1 MLNQNSSD
9 KDILQRLQEPFE
21 TKERIGKGN
30 QYIAYVTIADV
41 QRRLN
46 DSLGLTWSFEV
57 RSAVE
62 LTDCVYVHGRLHF
75 TSANGERQFRDQ
87 FGTKQ
92 LAFKSGARD
101 SSVGD
106 AFKSATSDCLKK
118 CAQSLGVALDLSEPS
133 PIVILSD
140 AQKEEIISLLE
151 SRGTQLS
158 DAMMEKLSVLSTDEA
173 QKVIESLKSDAK
185 AA

>member
-1 MLNQNSSD
+1 MLNNEFND
-9 KDILQRLQEPFE
+9 NDILQRLQEPFE

-46 DSLGLTWSFEV
+46 DVLGLSWSFEI

-62 LTDCVYVHGRLHF
+62 LKDCVYVHGRIYV
-75 TSANGERQFRDQ
+75 TNAKGERQFRDQ
-87 FGTKQ
+87 FGAKQ
-92 LAFKSGARD
+92 LTFKSGARD

-106 AFKSATSDCLKK
+106 AFKSAASDCLKK
-118 CAQSLGVALDLSEPS
+118 CAQSLGVALDLSDPS

-140 AQKEEIISLLE
+140 AQKAEIVSLLQA
-151 SRGTQLS
+151 RGTQLS
-158 DAMMEKLSVLSTDEA
+158 DGMMEQLSVLAADEA
-173 QKVIESLKSDAK
+173 QKVIDSLKGDTK